1 MWNFIEAVVTNHA
14 PPPPNYT
21 SLLFVFTNTET
32 EVSRSILSYLP
43 EGYTQAD
50 VEAESARIAID
61 LDNNEL

>member
-43 EGYTQAD
+43 NLYTQAD
-50 VEAESARIAID
+50 VDAEAAKIAID
-61 LDNNEL
+61 LENNVL